1 MHARTP
7 GSASVPRRAGRTL
20 SRPRRRPAA
29 DGGAAA
35 PLLELRA
42 HYLAG
47 AFVGVFTR
55 WVAMPGGPTAE
66 QAAGEVWGLLRGTS
80 PDRGAASADLP

>member
-1 MHARTP
+1 MA
-7 GSASVPRRAGRTL
+7 AQLVPENGGGR
-20 SRPRRRPAA
+20 
-29 DGGAAA
+29 GGGDEGGAA

-55 WVAMPGGPTAE
+55 WVAMPGRPAAE
-66 QAAGEVWGLLRGTS
+66 QAAEEVWRLLRGAS
-80 PDRGAASADLP
+80 SGRGAADRP